1 MPFVH
6 KDAKGK
12 ILAVYTEPVEGAHE
26 VAPNDP
32 ALAAFIQAN
41 IPASGASADPGAG
54 PAADSGADSTEP
66 GDDWAQSDLG
76 LVRVI
81 EDLIEVL
88 IDKKLIMFTDFPEG
102 AQRRL
107 LDRRGLRKEFDL
119 VEDLFGDGE
128 EIVGGDGEDSGLL

>member
-12 ILAVYTEPVEGAHE
+12 ILAVYTEPVQGAQE

-32 ALAAFIQAN
+32 ALAAFIHDN
-41 IPASGASADPGAG
+41 IPSTDP
-54 PAADSGADSTEP
+54 D
-66 GDDWAQSDLG
+66 DDWAWSDLG
-76 LVRVI
+76 LVPFI

-88 IDKKLIMFTDFPEG
+88 IDKKAIMFTNFPEG
-102 AQRRL
+102 AQKKL
-107 LDRRGLRKEFDL
+107 LDRRGLRKEFDM

-128 EIVGGDGEDSGLL
+128 EPFEGGDSGLL

>member
-6 KDAKGK
+6 KDAAGK
-12 ILAVYTEPVEGAHE
+12 ILAVYTDPVEGGQE
-26 VAPNDP
+26 VAPDDP
-32 ALAAFIQAN
+32 ALKEFIQNN
-41 IPASGASADPGAG
+41 IPGAAGGDAPGG
-54 PAADSGADSTEP
+54 GNE
-66 GDDWAQSDLG
+66 WMESDLA
-76 LVRVI
+76 LARVI

-102 AQRRL
+102 AQKKL

-128 EIVGGDGEDSGLL
+128 DENFDSGEEGGSGLL

>member
-6 KDAKGK
+6 KDANGK
-12 ILAVYTEPVEGAHE
+12 ILAVYTEPVEGAVE
-26 VAPNDP
+26 VEPNDP
-32 ALAAFIQAN
+32 ALKAFIQQN
-41 IPASGASADPGAG
+41 IPTDKAG
-54 PAADSGADSTEP
+54 TPE
-66 GDDWAQSDLG
+66 DWMQSDLG
-76 LVRVI
+76 LARVI

-102 AQRRL
+102 AQKRL

-128 EIVGGDGEDSGLL
+128 EIIGGDGEDSDLL

>member
-6 KDAKGK
+6 KDAAGK
-12 ILAVYTEPVEGAHE
+12 ILAVYTDPVEGAQE
-26 VAPNDP
+26 VAPDDP
-32 ALAAFIQAN
+32 ALKEFIQNN
-41 IPASGASADPGAG
+41 IPGTDGG
-54 PAADSGADSTEP
+54 NE
-66 GDDWAQSDLG
+66 WMQSDLA
-76 LVRVI
+76 LARVI

-102 AQRRL
+102 AQRKL

-128 EIVGGDGEDSGLL
+128 DENFDPGEEGGSGLL

>member
-6 KDAKGK
+6 KDANGK
-12 ILAVYTEPVEGAHE
+12 ILAVYTEPVDGAE
-26 VAPNDP
+26 ELSPNDP
-32 ALAAFIQAN
+32 ALKEFIQAN
-41 IPASGASADPGAG
+41 IPSTDA
-54 PAADSGADSTEP
+54 GAD
-66 GDDWAQSDLG
+66 DDWAQSDLG

-102 AQRRL
+102 AQKRL

-119 VEDLFGDGE
+119 VEDLFGDTTDPFDSGE
-128 EIVGGDGEDSGLL
+128 EGGGGGLL

>member
-6 KDAKGK
+6 KDAQGK

-26 VAPNDP
+26 VPPNDP

-41 IPASGASADPGAG
+41 IPSTGGA
-54 PAADSGADSTEP
+54 
-66 GDDWAQSDLG
+66 DDWAQSDLG

-88 IDKKLIMFTDFPEG
+88 IDKKVIMFTDFPPG

-119 VEDLFGDGE
+119 VEDLFGGGE
-128 EIVGGDGEDSGLL
+128 EIAVGDGDGEDSGLL

>member
-6 KDAKGK
+6 KDAQGK
-12 ILAVYTEPVEGAHE
+12 ILAVYTEPVDGAEE

-32 ALAAFIQAN
+32 GLKAFIQAN
-41 IPASGASADPGAG
+41 IPSADPA
-54 PAADSGADSTEP
+54 E
-66 GDDWAQSDLG
+66 DWAQSDLG

-128 EIVGGDGEDSGLL
+128 EIAGGDGEDSGLL

>member
-6 KDAKGK
+6 KDAQGK
-12 ILAVYTEPVEGAHE
+12 ILAVYTEPVKGAEE
-26 VAPNDP
+26 VAPDDP
-32 ALAAFIQAN
+32 ALKVFIQDN
-41 IPASGASADPGAG
+41 IPAAEAD
-54 PAADSGADSTEP
+54 D
-66 GDDWAQSDLG
+66 DDWMKSDLG

-88 IDKKLIMFTDFPEG
+88 IENKVIMFTDFPEG
-102 AQRRL
+102 AQKKL
-107 LDRRGLRKEFDL
+107 LDRRGLRKEFDM

>member
-6 KDAKGK
+6 KDAQGK
-12 ILAVYTEPVEGAHE
+12 ILAVYTEQVEGTVE
-26 VAPNDP
+26 IAPNDP
-32 ALAAFIQAN
+32 ALTDFIQKN
-41 IPASGASADPGAG
+41 IPSAG
-54 PAADSGADSTEP
+54 AAD
-66 GDDWAQSDLG
+66 DDWAQSDLG

-128 EIVGGDGEDSGLL
+128 EIVGGDGEDSDLL